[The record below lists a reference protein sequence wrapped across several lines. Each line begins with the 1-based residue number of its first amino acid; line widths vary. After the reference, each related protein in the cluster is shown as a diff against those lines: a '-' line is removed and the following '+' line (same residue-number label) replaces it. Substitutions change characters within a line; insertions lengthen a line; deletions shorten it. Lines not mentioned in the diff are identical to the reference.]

1 MNHTPQRLLWKI
13 WYLKFRNYV
22 AQPYFLFKVSS
33 ICSVSIFV
41 DFANEKKKKK
51 GKSKVQNRWLHPSL
65 LPSEY
70 IWIIMK
76 AFIFYAF
83 ILYPSPS
90 WKSYIRLVRV
100 MKNAAWIMKAEQY
113 PILPY
118 IHKVNRGIIFSLLI
132 FKWRN
137 WFVLDT
143 AWLSTD
149 WQKCFIYQYLYKNSK
164 LKKQLRNVK
173 KFNNSFDHLI
183 AVFPLTGGPG
193 A

>member
-1 MNHTPQRLLWKI
+1 MSLSHISFLKSVQYAVFQFLLILPMRKRKKKWKI
-13 WYLKFRNYV
+13 EGF
-22 AQPYFLFKVSS
+22 
-33 ICSVSIFV
+33 
-41 DFANEKKKKK
+41 
-51 GKSKVQNRWLHPSL
+51 GQNRWLHPSL
-65 LPSEY
+65 LSSEN

-76 AFIFYAF
+76 AFIFSAF

-100 MKNAAWIMKAEQY
+100 MKNAAWIMQAEQY

-132 FKWRN
+132 FKWSN

-149 WQKCFIYQYLYKNSK
+149 WQKCFIYQYLYKNLK

-173 KFNNSFDHLI
+173 KFNDSFDHLI
-183 AVFPLTGGPG
+183 AVFPLIGGPC

>member
-1 MNHTPQRLLWKI
+1 MSLSHISFLKSVQYAVFQFLLILPMRKT
-13 WYLKFRNYV
+13 
-22 AQPYFLFKVSS
+22 
-33 ICSVSIFV
+33 
-41 DFANEKKKKK
+41 KKKE
-51 GKSKVQNRWLHPSL
+51 KSKVQNRWLHPCL
-65 LPSEY
+65 LPSEN

-76 AFIFYAF
+76 AFIFSAF

-100 MKNAAWIMKAEQY
+100 MKNAAWIMKAEQC

-149 WQKCFIYQYLYKNSK
+149 WQKCFIYQIF
-164 LKKQLRNVK
+164 V
-173 KFNNSFDHLI
+173 
-183 AVFPLTGGPG
+183 
-193 A
+193 

>member
-1 MNHTPQRLLWKI
+1 MQCFNFCWFCQW
-13 WYLKFRNYV
+13 
-22 AQPYFLFKVSS
+22 
-33 ICSVSIFV
+33 
-41 DFANEKKKKK
+41 EKEKK

-65 LPSEY
+65 LPSEN

-76 AFIFYAF
+76 AFIFSAF
-83 ILYPSPS
+83 ILYLSPS
-90 WKSYIRLVRV
+90 WKSYILLVRV
-100 MKNAAWIMKAEQY
+100 IKNAAWIMKAEHC

-173 KFNNSFDHLI
+173 KFKILLI
-183 AVFPLTGGPG
+183 TWLPYFL
-193 A
+193 